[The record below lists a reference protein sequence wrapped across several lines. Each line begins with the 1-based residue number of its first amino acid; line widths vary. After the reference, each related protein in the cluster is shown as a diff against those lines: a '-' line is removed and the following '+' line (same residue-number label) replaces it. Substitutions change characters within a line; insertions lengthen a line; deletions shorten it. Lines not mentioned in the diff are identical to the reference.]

1 MERDFDLH
9 ESLHDFSHRAAIP
22 IECLTSMGRCMGRPF
37 PWGTESHRPKIEGKY
52 IPTGSSLPM
61 MYHGSWK
68 AWVFGTGRPFLF
80 EPNGLLCY
88 MLELTGRDV
97 TNSIQAFLATLADT
111 LVQYLTIESP
121 KRISNTEVQR
131 DLSNYQGGG
140 KLYVIVAMLA
150 NDFNENV
157 IKIVRVIEVC

>member
-1 MERDFDLH
+1 
-9 ESLHDFSHRAAIP
+9 
-22 IECLTSMGRCMGRPF
+22 
-37 PWGTESHRPKIEGKY
+37 
-52 IPTGSSLPM
+52 
-61 MYHGSWK
+61 
-68 AWVFGTGRPFLF
+68 
-80 EPNGLLCY
+80 